1 MNNFEF
7 AQPQSLDEAIALLDT
22 DDPTVRPFSGGTAL
36 MLMMKS
42 GVFEPTRLISLRGIE
57 ERHAEI
63 SAAADGALKLGAMV
77 SLTKVENSPDVMR
90 LAPTLSR
97 AMKRLSNVRVRNVA
111 RIGGNLAHG
120 DPHMDLPP
128 VLCALRASVVT
139 QGPSGERRIAIED
152 LFAGYYETVLKQ
164 GELIREVDI
173 PSQQGWTSFYS
184 KVTTRTYD
192 DWPALGVAV
201 AVKSRDDLVEDCRL
215 VVSAATE
222 KLTRLAATES
232 ALRGKPVSHDA
243 FIMAGEAAAS
253 EAETID
259 DARGSASYKTDLL
272 RVYVRRALQAA
283 SDTRSAS

>member
-1 MNNFEF
+1 MNDFEF

-42 GVFEPTRLISLRGIE
+42 GVFEPSRLISLRGIE

-63 SAAADGALKLGAMV
+63 SAATDGALKLGAMA
-77 SLTKVENSPDVMR
+77 SLTKVEHSPEVMR
-90 LAPTLSR
+90 LAPTLSH

-111 RIGGNLAHG
+111 RLGGNLAHG

-128 VLCALRASVVT
+128 VLCALRANVVA

-173 PSQQGWTSFYS
+173 PSQQGWSSFYS

-201 AVKSRDDLVEDCRL
+201 SIKSRDGLVEDCRL

-222 KLTRLAATES
+222 KLTRLVEAEA
-232 ALRGKPVSHDA
+232 ALRGQSVGHDV
-243 FIMAGEAAAS
+243 FVMAGEAAAS

-259 DARGSASYKTDLL
+259 DSRGSAGYKTDLL

-283 SDTRSAS
+283 TDMRVES